1 MLILLNLQMIHANIC
16 YVHKHDGRDNCYCCL
31 NYLMFFSVQLG
42 VNIFLA
48 LIVGVIFW
56 GVKDDQSGIQNR

>member
-1 MLILLNLQMIHANIC
+1 MIYANIS
-16 YVHKHDGRDNCYCCL
+16 YVHKQDGRDSCYCCL
-31 NYLMFFSVQLG
+31 NYLVCFFSVQLG
-42 VNIFLA
+42 VNVFLA